1 MVMKLDQ
8 VVPFGRRLDEYR
20 HLFNL
25 TDPDINHRIISVAD
39 GPASFNSEMTALGK
53 TVVSVDP
60 LYAFSAQQIESQ
72 FYAVVDNIINQIRAT
87 PEDWVWSYHRDVD
100 ALRESRA
107 GALERFVADFAA
119 GKASGRYI
127 TASLPTLP
135 FADDSF
141 DLALCSNFLFLY
153 SAHLDRKFH
162 LDSILEMLRIAPE
175 VRIFPL
181 LTLML
186 ETSPYLHP
194 VLTALEAA
202 GYHATIEQ
210 VDFELQR
217 GGNSMLRIRRTT

>member
-25 TDPDINHRIISVAD
+25 TDHDLNRRIISVAD

-53 TVVSVDP
+53 RVVSVDP
-60 LYAFSAQQIESQ
+60 VYAFSAGQIERQ
-72 FYAVVDNIINQIRAT
+72 FYAVVDNIINQVRAT
-87 PEDWVWSYHRDVD
+87 PDDWVWHYHRDVD
-100 ALRESRA
+100 DLRANRT
-107 GALERFVADFAA
+107 GALERFIADFDA
-119 GKASGRYI
+119 GRKSGRYI

-141 DLALCSNFLFLY
+141 ELALCSNFLFLY
-153 SAHLDRKFH
+153 STHLDQKFH
-162 LDSILEMLRIAPE
+162 QNSILEMLRIAPE

-186 ETSPYLHP
+186 ETSPYLYP
-194 VLTALEAA
+194 TLYVLEAKV
-202 GYHATIEQ
+202 YLATIEQ

-217 GGNSMLRIRRTT
+217 GGNRMLRIRRID